1 MAHGRRSRVVVTCL
15 SLLLVLLAAPSASQA
30 GFVQTNLVSDIPG
43 LAAHTDANL
52 KNPWGISFSLT
63 SPFWVS
69 NQVTGTATLYAG
81 DGTPRPATPLI
92 VDIPGG
98 NPTGQVF
105 NSTDDFHLSTGSK
118 AFFLFAT
125 LNGTIAGW
133 GPPLGTSAEIV
144 ATTAGAVYTGLA
156 LANNGTGNFLYAANG
171 EAATIDV
178 FNGGFS
184 LVTLGGSF
192 TDPTLPAGFTP
203 YNVQNIGG
211 TLYVTYENEEEG
223 GGVVDAFDTNG
234 GFLRRISANAGPLAS
249 PWGLALAPAGFG
261 EFGGA
266 LLVGNED
273 DGHISAFNPTT
284 GAFLGQ
290 LEDGAG
296 NPIANT
302 GLWGLAFG
310 NGANG
315 FDPGTLY
322 FAAGINEEVDGL
334 FGAIAPAAA
343 EPGVPEPASIMLL
356 GLGMLAVG
364 GWNLLRRT
372 RPA

>member
-1 MAHGRRSRVVVTCL
+1 MTHGRRSPVVLTGL
-15 SLLLVLLAAPSASQA
+15 SLLILLVAAPRPGHA

-52 KNPWGISFSLT
+52 KNPWGISFGPT

-81 DGTPRPATPLI
+81 DGTPRPAVPLI

-105 NSTDDFHLSTGSK
+105 NSTADFSLSTGGK

-125 LNGTIAGW
+125 LNGTITGW
-133 GPPLGTSAEIV
+133 NPSSG
-144 ATTAGAVYTGLA
+144 TTAQIAASTPGAEYTGLA
-156 LANNGTGNFLYAANG
+156 LGSSAAGNTLYAADG
-171 EAATIDV
+171 AGAKIDV
-178 FNGGFS
+178 FNS
-184 LVTLGGSF
+184 LFAPITLGGSF
-192 TDPTLPAGFTP
+192 TDPTLPSGFTP
-203 YNVQNIGG
+203 YNIQNLGG
-211 TLYVTYENEEEG
+211 TLYVTYENEDEG
-223 GGVVDAFDTNG
+223 GGVVNAFDLNG
-234 GFLRRISANAGPLAS
+234 NFLRRVSANAEGGPLAA
-249 PWGLALAPAGFG
+249 PWGVALAPAGFG

-284 GAFLGQ
+284 GTFLGQ
-290 LEDGAG
+290 LQDTSG

-322 FAAGINEEVDGL
+322 FAAGINEEVNGL
-334 FGAIAPAAA
+334 FGAIAPAVAA
-343 EPGVPEPASIMLL
+343 PQPAGVMLL
-356 GLGMLAVG
+356 GLGLLAVG
-364 GWNLLRRT
+364 GWHWRRRT